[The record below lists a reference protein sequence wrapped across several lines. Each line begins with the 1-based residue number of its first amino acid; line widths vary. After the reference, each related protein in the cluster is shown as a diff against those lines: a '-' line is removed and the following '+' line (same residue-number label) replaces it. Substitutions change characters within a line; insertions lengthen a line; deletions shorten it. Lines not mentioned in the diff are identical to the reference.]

1 MDNDRHYV
9 GLKTNLRKFAV
20 HVFVRRRDIA
30 RRVDVRESLVL
41 ANDMLRYRPDLS
53 CRGAGGALEAPRLSR
68 DGSP

>member
-20 HVFVRRRDIA
+20 HIFVRRRDIA
-30 RRVDVRESLVL
+30 RRIDVRESLVL
-41 ANDMLRYRPDLS
+41 ANDMLRNRVGLP
-53 CRGAGGALEAPRLSR
+53 CCGAGGALEAPRLPR